1 MQNNE
6 QEEVQEVFKKE
17 EKETNSI
24 SDEFISSTSGNS
36 SIDLSNDDEE
46 FSLNNSGEE
55 QKTEVIIQDVPI
67 FPSPDTP
74 IETSQEVVFDTTIIE
89 EKLSDIVA
97 LENSQIVITLVFFGL
112 ISAIIVLFV
121 LYRFISNFFE
131 F

>member
-1 MQNNE
+1 MENNE

-36 SIDLSNDDEE
+36 FIDLSNDDEE
-46 FSLNNSGEE
+46 FSSNNSGEE

>member
-1 MQNNE
+1 MENNE